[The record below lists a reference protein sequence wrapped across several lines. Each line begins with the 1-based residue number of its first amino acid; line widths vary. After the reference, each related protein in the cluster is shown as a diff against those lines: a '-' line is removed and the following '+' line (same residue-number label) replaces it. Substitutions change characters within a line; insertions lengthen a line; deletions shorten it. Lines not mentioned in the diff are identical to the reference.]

1 MNEELSASQP
11 TQKNNSEMEKAW
23 KKGEERFE
31 KLQENTNR
39 VIQSNAQDDQVSQG
53 EGDDDVGEEGEQ
65 YDDVDESSEPYTQQQ
80 TNLDQLA
87 ADGEVFQAVPYGQE
101 IPTGE

>member
-39 VIQSNAQDDQVSQG
+39 VIESNAQDDQVS
-53 EGDDDVGEEGEQ
+53 
-65 YDDVDESSEPYTQQQ
+65 
-80 TNLDQLA
+80 
-87 ADGEVFQAVPYGQE
+87 
-101 IPTGE
+101 